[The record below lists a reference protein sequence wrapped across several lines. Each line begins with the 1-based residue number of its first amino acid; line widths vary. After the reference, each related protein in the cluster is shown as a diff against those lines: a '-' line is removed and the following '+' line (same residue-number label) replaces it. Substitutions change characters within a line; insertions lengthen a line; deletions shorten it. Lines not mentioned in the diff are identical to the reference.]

1 MVRVVPG
8 TFLFYSALEQ
18 QADLEEGEVAAVEP
32 IPAVQAIKA
41 VQAVLGLGILNAVLL
56 EQAGA
61 VSRRQGQLL
70 VRVWLEMGETGIS
83 CLSPQSC
90 LHGLQVE
97 VPAH

>member
-1 MVRVVPG
+1 VVDRVVSG
-8 TFLFYSALEQ
+8 KLLFALEP
-18 QADLEEGEVAAVEP
+18 QADLEVEDAVALEP
-32 IPAVQAIKA
+32 ILAVQAIKA
-41 VQAVLGLGILNAVLL
+41 AQAVLGLGILLAVLL

-61 VSRRQGQLL
+61 VSGRQGLLL
-70 VRVWLEMGETGIS
+70 VRVWQEMEETGIN

>member
-1 MVRVVPG
+1 MVSG
-8 TFLFYSALEQ
+8 KLLFALEQ
-18 QADLEEGEVAAVEP
+18 QADLEEGDAVALEP
-32 IPAVQAIKA
+32 ILAVQAIKA
-41 VQAVLGLGILNAVLL
+41 AQAVLGLGMLLAIPL

-61 VSRRQGQLL
+61 VSGRQGQLL
-70 VRVWLEMGETGIS
+70 VRVWQEMAETGIS